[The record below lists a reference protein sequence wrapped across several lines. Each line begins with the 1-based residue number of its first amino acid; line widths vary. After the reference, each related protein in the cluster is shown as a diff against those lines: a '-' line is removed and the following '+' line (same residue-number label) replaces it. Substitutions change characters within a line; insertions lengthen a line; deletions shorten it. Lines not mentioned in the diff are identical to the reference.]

1 MIDKHGSGDPTP
13 LQYSRNSLRTSGKWT
28 GTGESLTT
36 ISLVTGMVVTLT
48 QTGSEDIDFTVSAA
62 TAPSKIHYAGKI
74 QTQSHI
80 ALQP

>member
-1 MIDKHGSGDPTP
+1 MVDKHGSGDPTP

-36 ISLVTGMVVTLT
+36 ISLRTGMVVSLT
-48 QTGSEDIDFTVSAA
+48 QTGSEDIDFTISAA

-80 ALQP
+80 SLQP